1 MKLGKMGKIGYL
13 KDYEKITHFSSKHD
27 INVMLNH
34 IWLLYNIGV
43 ESMFKKKT
51 DRKQYINKVKKA
63 L

>member
-43 ESMFKKKT
+43 ESMFEKT
-51 DRKQYINKVKKA
+51 DRKQYINKVKET

>member
-1 MKLGKMGKIGYL
+1 MGKIGYL

-27 INVMLNH
+27 IDVMLNH
-34 IWLLYNIGV
+34 IGLLYNISV
-43 ESMFKKKT
+43 ESMFEKKT